1 MSSAKAG
8 GWDAARLEVFSN
20 LLSGVAEEM
29 GVVLGRS
36 GYSPNIKERRDFSCA
51 LCDRQ
56 GRLIAQAAHI
66 PVHLGAVPSSM
77 ADLMRWLTGRGEVLG
92 QGDVVMW
99 NDPFQGGTHLPDI
112 TMASAVYYEGEII
125 AYVVNRA
132 HHADVGGMSPG
143 SMPLAEEVFQ
153 EGLIIP
159 MLHFARSGQVVE
171 EVEELILANVRTPR
185 ERKGDLR
192 AQMGALRVGE
202 RRLAEIAHERGTG
215 EVLCYMDNLL
225 DYGEALAA
233 EALCAIPEGEYSFQ
247 DFMDDDG
254 RGTDDIPIRVRL
266 TVGDSRMVVDFT
278 GSGGEVE
285 GPLNCPR
292 SVTLSAVYYV
302 LRCLLPRDAPFNQG
316 CLRRVEVIT
325 PRPSL
330 LDASPPRA
338 VAGGNVETSQRV
350 VDVLLGALHEA
361 LPDRIPAASYG
372 TMTNLAIG
380 GRHPVP
386 YAYYETIAG
395 GCGARPGRDGLSAT
409 HNHMTNT
416 MNTPVEALEYAYPLR
431 VLEYAVEKGSGGE
444 GEFKGGDGILRRI
457 EVLEKSTVTLLSDRR
472 KRGPYG
478 LSGGEE
484 GKPGEDYLVR
494 GCVKER
500 LPSKVELRAE
510 AGDVIEIHT
519 PGGGAWG
526 QPSIFHTEG
535 QASTWG
541 QPFK

>member
-1 MSSAKAG
+1 MDRERTG
-8 GWDAARLEVFSN
+8 DWDAAKLEVFSN
-20 LLSGVAEEM
+20 LLCGVAEEM

-51 LCDRQ
+51 LCDRH
-56 GRLIAQAAHI
+56 GRLVAQAAHI

-77 ADLMRWLTGRGEVLG
+77 ADLVRWLDDRGEALG
-92 QGDVVMW
+92 EGDVIIW
-99 NDPFQGGTHLPDI
+99 NDPFHGGTHLPDM
-112 TMASAVYYEGEII
+112 TMASAVHHEGEVI

-132 HHADVGGMSPG
+132 HHADVGGISPG

-153 EGLIIP
+153 EGLIVP
-159 MLHFARSGQVVE
+159 MLHFARGGRVVE
-171 EVEELILANVRTPR
+171 DAEALILANVRTPV
-185 ERKGDLR
+185 ERRGDLR

-202 RRLAEIAHERGTG
+202 RRLAEIARERGTG
-215 EVLCYMDNLL
+215 EVLRYMENLL
-225 DYGEALAA
+225 DYGEAVAA
-233 EALCAIPEGEYSFQ
+233 EALGAIPEGVYGFR

-254 RGTDDIPIRVRL
+254 VDAADIPIEVRI
-266 TVGDSRMVVDFT
+266 TIGDSRMVVDFT
-278 GSGGEVE
+278 GSSGEVD

-292 SVTLSAVYYV
+292 SVTLSAAYYV
-302 LRCLLPRDAPFNQG
+302 LRCLLTRDAPFNQG

-325 PRPSL
+325 PHPSL

-350 VDVLLGALHEA
+350 VDVVLGALHQA
-361 LPDRIPAASYG
+361 LPERIPAASYG

-380 GRHPVP
+380 GREPATF
-386 YAYYETIAG
+386 AYYETVAG
-395 GCGARPGRDGLSAT
+395 GCGARPGRDGMSAT

-431 VLEYAVEKGSGGE
+431 VLEYAVAGGTGGE

-484 GKPGEDYLVR
+484 GKPGEDHLVR
-494 GCVKER
+494 RGARER
-500 LPSKVELRAE
+500 LPSKVELKVE
-510 AGDVIEIHT
+510 PGDVIEIRT
-519 PGGGAWG
+519 PGGGGLGSALHF
-526 QPSIFHTEG
+526 QH
-535 QASTWG
+535 
-541 QPFK
+541 

>member
-1 MSSAKAG
+1 
-8 GWDAARLEVFSN
+8 VF
-20 LLSGVAEEM
+20 
-29 GVVLGRS
+29 
-36 GYSPNIKERRDFSCA
+36 F
-51 LCDRQ
+51 
-56 GRLIAQAAHI
+56 
-66 PVHLGAVPSSM
+66 
-77 ADLMRWLTGRGEVLG
+77 
-92 QGDVVMW
+92 
-99 NDPFQGGTHLPDI
+99 
-112 TMASAVYYEGEII
+112 EGEII
-125 AYVVNRA
+125 AYAVNRA

-159 MLHFARSGQVVE
+159 MLYFARGGRVVE
-171 EVEELILANVRTPR
+171 DTEALILANVRTPV
-185 ERKGDLR
+185 ERRGDLR

-202 RRLAEIAHERGTG
+202 KRLAEIAHERGPG
-215 EVLCYMDNLL
+215 EVLRYMDNLM
-225 DYGEALAA
+225 DYGEAVAA
-233 EALCAIPEGEYSFQ
+233 QALGAIPEGEYTFG

-254 RGTDDIPIRVRL
+254 MEAEDIPIQVRL
-266 TVGDSRMVVDFT
+266 RIGDSRMVVDFS
-278 GSGGEVE
+278 GSSGEVD

-302 LRCLLPRDAPFNQG
+302 FRCLLPQDAPFNQG

-325 PRPSL
+325 PGPSL

-350 VDVLLGALHEA
+350 VDVMLGALHRA

-372 TMTNLAIG
+372 TMTNLAVG

-386 YAYYETIAG
+386 FAYYETVAG
-395 GCGARPGRDGLSAT
+395 GCGARPGKDGLDAT

-431 VLEYAVEKGSGGE
+431 VLEDAVDRGSGGA

-457 EVLEKSTVTLLSDRR
+457 EVLEKATVTLLSDRR

-478 LSGGEE
+478 LAGGGA

-494 GCVKER
+494 GGGRER
-500 LPSKVELRAE
+500 LPSKAQLKAE
-510 AGDVIEIHT
+510 PGDVLEIRT
-519 PGGGAWG
+519 PGGGG
-526 QPSIFHTEG
+526 FGPPQD
-535 QASTWG
+535 
-541 QPFK
+541 